1 MTLRQAAGAQARR
14 AGVGALRRVFGE
26 PGRAGGRAF
35 RLVCRQGFGN
45 LLDFAFRLFQRPADF
60 FRYLLQFLLHARI
73 ISPLGSDQKMS
84 RRMRDLRKNRVLFQA
99 SNSIFGPVFWIGHKL
114 PGVANRNQKASYTLP
129 EKACGRTPK
138 AFPRCSQCPFPWPKI
153 LCHSAEI

>member
-26 PGRAGGRAF
+26 PGRAGGWAF

-45 LLDFAFRLFQRPADF
+45 LFDFAFRLFQRPADF

-73 ISPLGSDQKMS
+73 ISLLGSDQKMS

-99 SNSIFGPVFWIGHKL
+99 SNSIFGPVFDIG
-114 PGVANRNQKASYTLP
+114 ASCPPLRD
-129 EKACGRTPK
+129 AVFSGLSFPK
-138 AFPRCSQCPFPWPKI
+138 AKEKVRSTNI
-153 LCHSAEI
+153 LCAPCKFSGSPSQRVNSIEH